1 MTLETISRFSVTGG
15 ILDRTEAA
23 IRAAGADGYELF
35 VLWTGAINDE
45 AFNVIT
51 PHVPKQTSYRL
62 DTGLCVRVA
71 GAELHRL
78 NRWMF
83 EAGEILGVQVHSH
96 PTAAYH
102 SETDDAY
109 PMVTVLGGLSIVV
122 PQFGRDGI
130 EGPGTAAYRLSRD
143 GWTELGSDGVA
154 RVLEVVR

>member
-1 MTLETISRFSVTGG
+1 MTLETISRFRVPGPV
-15 ILDRTEAA
+15 LDRTEAQL
-23 IRAAGADGYELF
+23 RAAGTDGYEVF
-35 VLWTGAINDE
+35 VLWTGVITGE
-45 AFNVIT
+45 AFDVIT

-71 GAELHRL
+71 GDELHRL

-96 PTAAYH
+96 PTDAYH

-109 PMVTVLGGLSIVV
+109 PMVTLLGGLSIVV

-130 EGPGTAAYRLSRD
+130 KGPGTAAYRLSVE
-143 GWTELGSDGVA
+143 GWIQVGPAGVGE
-154 RVLEVVR
+154 VLEVVR